1 MAKKTNRNWVTL
13 EYAFARTDGSKG
25 KERIY
30 VTTKNKKNTQ
40 DKLSL
45 KKFSKV
51 ARKHVEFIETKG
63 K

>member
-1 MAKKTNRNWVTL
+1 MAKKMNRNWVTL
-13 EYAFARTDGSKG
+13 EYIFVKEDGTKG
-25 KERIY
+25 RERIY

-51 ARKHVEFIETKG
+51 ARRHVQFVESKS

>member
-13 EYAFARTDGSKG
+13 EYAFVKKDGTKG

-40 DKLSL
+40 DKLTL

-51 ARKHVEFIETKG
+51 ERKHVQFVEAKG

>member
-1 MAKKTNRNWVTL
+1 MAKKMNRNWVTL
-13 EYAFARTDGSKG
+13 EYIFVKEDGTKG
-25 KERIY
+25 RERIY

-51 ARKHVEFIETKG
+51 ARRHVQFIESKS

>member
-1 MAKKTNRNWVTL
+1 MAKKTNRVWVTL
-13 EYAFARTDGSKG
+13 EYAFVKKDGTKG

-40 DKLSL
+40 DKLTL

-51 ARKHVEFIETKG
+51 ERKHVQFVEAKG

>member
-13 EYAFARTDGSKG
+13 EYIFVKEDGTKG
-25 KERIY
+25 RERIY

-51 ARKHVEFIETKG
+51 ARRHVQFIESKS